1 MKHLTEEQK
10 NDELVKSLI
19 SDGGFSEEVV
29 AGWIEDGTIKLEKSV
44 QTGLDDHGEGDGDGE
59 HEKKE
64 KKDKKDDE
72 KDPDEGGDADGE
84 GDKKDIAK
92 SLGLDVFMKSMKE
105 EILSDLNGQ
114 NEEILKSIDSK
125 IEKSLGDIADKF
137 EKSLDAMRKAIVAF
151 GESAPNFKTAGLSK
165 AIIEKSIEHGGGA
178 KDEDNKTVLSV
189 SRDRSVVRELLM
201 KSIDEESD
209 PEIQKSLRENC
220 NAYVLDPIYGA
231 VGEFAAKYM
240 YEHKNVRLVK

>member
-10 NDELVKSLI
+10 NDELIKSLI

-44 QTGLDDHGEGDGDGE
+44 QTGPDDH
-59 HEKKE
+59 
-64 KKDKKDDE
+64 
-72 KDPDEGGDADGE
+72 GDADGE

-165 AIIEKSIEHGGGA
+165 AIIEKSIEQGGGA

-209 PEIQKSLRENC
+209 PTIQKSLRENC
-220 NAYVLDPIYGA
+220 NSYVLDPICGA